1 MSSHR
6 SSSAS
11 RRASSRRASSDAST
25 SQRSWSESSRSDGD
39 GDAAPHYRNARDPP
53 LRQGVSRVT
62 VSADNL
68 SNESEWETMK
78 ITASAAARGAATTAA
93 RRRRFCAAVRRMA
106 GTKRGIYEIMRSPG
120 AVSALRRLMSDE
132 DVDCRRGACEAVS
145 ELAKTPFGAA
155 LLCSTDA
162 QLKEAWGTV
171 RTWEWKMALARIKRT
186 FGYKTYAQCLA
197 AFATSTSL
205 PLKASGEAV
214 DKYLSRQ
221 VFFPLQSNFS
231 PTFRD
236 ETHALESLSKVLS
249 RPDDKP
255 EVLYAALSALDT
267 LLSTVNF
274 SAEVIP
280 LVNQSTYATAQ
291 RLSKATEASLAAL
304 DPVEAFM
311 GSDWTEAVRGPG
323 CVGTVVML
331 FKRWVLT
338 DESTVD
344 GDEASEREEEDED
357 DREAIRRRNDKAVL
371 SVTQFKL
378 DRRLMVLAS
387 HKTDAIIR
395 EDASRILYEA
405 TLNCE
410 NKSVGK
416 RVFEMLVS
424 SDSVLR
430 ASTLSWMAYLFVQ
443 HVRTVR
449 AFVSIDENE
458 IWPVTKT
465 VQYLLSDDVLRS
477 ASRGLSEQEESI
489 RLGATRMLRAAWDAV
504 SVKPSA
510 MPEKSEEN
518 PAIFV
523 DERLSFPGSHERWL
537 VFVNS
542 GAVAALCDMQLSR
555 AIGASQLADSTLDH
569 LVKTEPAAMQY
580 LLSRN
585 KQPSAAEKR
594 EVIRQKVEHHKADFP
609 RSRVVETQTLPAEE
623 ESPPTPTDAQDSLES
638 VNIAPHRARW
648 REYRENHKP
657 IVAKFVD
664 VDSFGD
670 DELDREGWRAKA
682 EDFIIA
688 GGSAR
693 KKKGYETHRGP
704 YERAVLREG
713 TLGLAAKS
721 DKMPV
726 VFSANPNVGPY
737 AAYDAAAPRS
747 ASAKVFTRP
756 SKRHEIPR
764 DGIPSNAR
772 T

>member
-1 MSSHR
+1 
-6 SSSAS
+6 
-11 RRASSRRASSDAST
+11 
-25 SQRSWSESSRSDGD
+25 
-39 GDAAPHYRNARDPP
+39 

-78 ITASAAARGAATTAA
+78 ITASAAARGEPTTAA
-93 RRRRFCAAVRRMA
+93 RRRRFCAVVRRMA

-145 ELAKTPFGAA
+145 ELAKTEFGAA

-171 RTWEWKMALARIKRT
+171 RMWEWKMALARIKRT

-236 ETHALESLSKVLS
+236 EMHALESLSKVLS

-311 GSDWTEAVRGPG
+311 GSDWTEAVRGLG

-331 FKRWVLT
+331 FKRWVLKI
-338 DESTVD
+338 DERPVA
-344 GDEASEREEEDED
+344 GVNDEDSESEEEDED
-357 DREAIRRRNDKAVL
+357 DREVIRRRKYKAVL

-395 EDASRILYEA
+395 EDASRILYDA

-449 AFVSIDENE
+449 AFVSIEENE
-458 IWPVTKT
+458 PWPLTKT

-504 SVKPSA
+504 SVKPIA
-510 MPEKSEEN
+510 VSEEREEDA
-518 PAIFV
+518 AIMV
-523 DERLSFPGSHERWL
+523 DERLSFPGSNERWL

-542 GAVAALCDMQLSR
+542 GVVAALCDMHLSR
-555 AIGASQLADSTLDH
+555 AIGASQLADSMLDY
-569 LVKTEPAAMQY
+569 LVKTEPAAMRY
-580 LLSRN
+580 LLSRD

-594 EVIRQKVEHHKADFP
+594 EVIRQKIEHHKADFP
-609 RSRVVETQTLPAEE
+609 RSRTVETQTLPAEE
-623 ESPPTPTDAQDSLES
+623 ESPPKPTDAQKSLQIAN
-638 VNIAPHRARW
+638 VAPHRARW

-657 IVAKFVD
+657 IAAKFVD
-664 VDSFGD
+664 VDGFGI
-670 DELDREGWRAKA
+670 DELDRAGWRAKA

-688 GGSAR
+688 GGSAQ

-737 AAYDAAAPRS
+737 AAYDAAAPPRS

-756 SKRHEIPR
+756 SQRHQIPR
-764 DGIPSNAR
+764 DGIPPNAR

>member
-311 GSDWTEAVRGPG
+311 G
-323 CVGTVVML
+323 
-331 FKRWVLT
+331 
-338 DESTVD
+338 
-344 GDEASEREEEDED
+344 
-357 DREAIRRRNDKAVL
+357 
-371 SVTQFKL
+371 
-378 DRRLMVLAS
+378 
-387 HKTDAIIR
+387 
-395 EDASRILYEA
+395 
-405 TLNCE
+405 
-410 NKSVGK
+410 
-416 RVFEMLVS
+416 
-424 SDSVLR
+424 
-430 ASTLSWMAYLFVQ
+430 
-443 HVRTVR
+443 
-449 AFVSIDENE
+449 
-458 IWPVTKT
+458 
-465 VQYLLSDDVLRS
+465 
-477 ASRGLSEQEESI
+477 
-489 RLGATRMLRAAWDAV
+489 
-504 SVKPSA
+504 
-510 MPEKSEEN
+510 
-518 PAIFV
+518 
-523 DERLSFPGSHERWL
+523 
-537 VFVNS
+537 
-542 GAVAALCDMQLSR
+542 
-555 AIGASQLADSTLDH
+555 
-569 LVKTEPAAMQY
+569 
-580 LLSRN
+580 
-585 KQPSAAEKR
+585 
-594 EVIRQKVEHHKADFP
+594 
-609 RSRVVETQTLPAEE
+609 
-623 ESPPTPTDAQDSLES
+623 
-638 VNIAPHRARW
+638 
-648 REYRENHKP
+648 
-657 IVAKFVD
+657 
-664 VDSFGD
+664 
-670 DELDREGWRAKA
+670 
-682 EDFIIA
+682 
-688 GGSAR
+688 
-693 KKKGYETHRGP
+693 
-704 YERAVLREG
+704 
-713 TLGLAAKS
+713 
-721 DKMPV
+721 
-726 VFSANPNVGPY
+726 
-737 AAYDAAAPRS
+737 
-747 ASAKVFTRP
+747 
-756 SKRHEIPR
+756 
-764 DGIPSNAR
+764 
-772 T
+772 